1 MTNAVKPPLVEI
13 AIGELIDK
21 ITILQIKSEH
31 ITDPEKRK
39 NVLFEIEILDKARRE
54 CVPESAELVQLEAE
68 LKAVNQQIWDIEDA
82 VRDCERNK
90 RFDDHFVALAR
101 SVYKT
106 NDKRAAVKKK
116 INELFNSRIV
126 EEKSY
131 AAY

>member
-1 MTNAVKPPLVEI
+1 MDTVKPPLVEI

-21 ITILQIKSEH
+21 ITILQIKSEQ
-31 ITDPEKRK
+31 IRDPEKLK
-39 NVLFEIEILDKARRE
+39 NILFEIEILGEARRQS
-54 CVPESAELVQLEAE
+54 VPESPELARLEAE

-90 RFDDHFVALAR
+90 RFDDHFIALAR

-106 NDKRAAVKKK
+106 NDKRAAVKKQ

>member
-1 MTNAVKPPLVEI
+1 MADTVKPPLVEI

-21 ITILQIKSEH
+21 LTILQIKSEH
-31 ITDPEKRK
+31 IQEPAKLK
-39 NVLFEIEILDKARRE
+39 NVLFEIELLNEARRQS
-54 CVPESAELVQLEAE
+54 VPESPELTRLEVE
-68 LKAVNQQIWDIEDA
+68 LKVVNQQIWDIEDA
-82 VRDCERNK
+82 VRDCERNQ
-90 RFDDHFVALAR
+90 RFDEHFVALAR

-106 NDKRAAVKKK
+106 NDKRATVKKR

>member
-1 MTNAVKPPLVEI
+1 MAHTVKPPLVEI

-21 ITILQIKSEH
+21 LTILQIKSEH
-31 ITDPEKRK
+31 IQDPAKLK
-39 NVLFEIEILDKARRE
+39 NILFEIELLNEARRQS
-54 CVPESAELVQLEAE
+54 VPESPELTRLEVE

-82 VRDCERNK
+82 VRDCERNQ
-90 RFDDHFVALAR
+90 RFDEHFVALAR

-106 NDKRAAVKKK
+106 NDKRAAVKKR
-116 INELFNSRIV
+116 INELFNSRVV

>member
-1 MTNAVKPPLVEI
+1 MAHTVKPPLVEI

-21 ITILQIKSEH
+21 LTILQIKSEH
-31 ITDPEKRK
+31 IRDPEKLK
-39 NVLFEIEILDKARRE
+39 NILFEIELLNEARRQS
-54 CVPESAELVQLEAE
+54 VPESPELTRLEVE

-82 VRDCERNK
+82 VRDCERNQ
-90 RFDDHFVALAR
+90 RFDEHFVALAR

-106 NDKRAAVKKK
+106 NDKRAAVKKR

>member
-1 MTNAVKPPLVEI
+1 MADTVNPPLVEI

-21 ITILQIKSEH
+21 LTILQIKSEH
-31 ITDPEKRK
+31 IQEPAKLK
-39 NVLFEIEILDKARRE
+39 NILFEIELLNEARRQS
-54 CVPESAELVQLEAE
+54 VPESPELTRLEVE

-82 VRDCERNK
+82 VRDCERNQ
-90 RFDDHFVALAR
+90 RFDEHFVALAR

-106 NDKRAAVKKK
+106 NDKRAAVKKR

>member
-1 MTNAVKPPLVEI
+1 MTNTVKPPMVEI

-21 ITILQIKSEH
+21 ITILQIKSEN
-31 ITDPEKRK
+31 ISDPEKLK
-39 NVLFEIEILDKARRE
+39 NIRFEITVLEQARKE
-54 CVPESAELVQLEAE
+54 CVPASPELAALEAE
-68 LKAVNQQIWDIEDA
+68 LKAVNKQIWDIEDA
-82 VRDCERNK
+82 VRDCERNG
-90 RFDDHFVALAR
+90 RFDEHFVALAR